1 MEGVSVGGGRKTAR
15 SSWTRGAAH
24 LGCHALGSRRTFP
37 RGQPAIPK
45 LFIRRYPALGL
56 ARLPRTG
63 GSEANRR
70 KPDGTAE
77 AGRRSFRNV
86 SQQEAGRFPAL
97 SRRGFDYAASNLL
110 ARAVPWL
117 SISLCMSLLIVLG
130 RSKYG
135 ACAL

>member
-1 MEGVSVGGGRKTAR
+1 MEGVSGGGGRKTAR

-63 GSEANRR
+63 GSEENGR
-70 KPDGTAE
+70 KSDVTAVD
-77 AGRRSFRNV
+77 GRRSFRNV
-86 SQQEAGRFPAL
+86 SQQEAGRFQ
-97 SRRGFDYAASNLL
+97 SYSGRGFDYAASTHLT
-110 ARAVPWL
+110 RAIPHAE
-117 SISLCMSLLIVLG
+117 
-130 RSKYG
+130 R
-135 ACAL
+135 